1 MKRSLLLVGLAVL
14 LSAVVNVFV
23 FGRDP
28 QPSAVNGVAAGARA
42 PEMAAGP
49 GLVEPP
55 SEEIRVSAQV
65 AGTLASVAVDEG
77 DRVIAG
83 QVLATLENADAVARV
98 ASARAQ
104 LVLKQAELQRVING
118 ARPQERLEAAAAVAE
133 ADAVMQHATGEQER
147 RQRLWR
153 EGIASRAEADDAD
166 RVARVAHARL
176 AAARQ
181 RAALIEADARDE
193 DRARAEADVSLAGAH
208 LEEAQ
213 ALHGK
218 TVIRAPISGI
228 VLRRHRKAGESVS
241 TLFDSPIVTLGDDV
255 GRRVRVDVD
264 ETDVANVAVGMPAY
278 VIADAFGDRRFPG
291 RVIKVSRILGR
302 KNVRTDEPTERVDTK
317 ILETVVELEDGRELP
332 FGLRVQAF
340 IERR

>member
-1 MKRSLLLVGLAVL
+1 MKQSWLLVGIALM
-14 LSAVVNVFV
+14 SIAVVNVFV

-28 QPSAVNGVAAGARA
+28 QPPAVDPEAAGMPA
-42 PEMAAGP
+42 PDKAAGP

-55 SEEIRVSAQV
+55 SEEVRVSAQV
-65 AGTLASVAVDEG
+65 GGTLASVAVDEG
-77 DRVIAG
+77 DRVTAG
-83 QVLATLENADAVARV
+83 QVLATVEHADAVARV

-104 LVLKQAELQRVING
+104 LALKQAELQRVVNG

-133 ADAVMQHATGEQER
+133 TDAVMQHATGEQER

-153 EGIASRAEADDAD
+153 EGIVSRADADDAD

-193 DRARAEADVSLAGAH
+193 DRARAEADVSLARAQ
-208 LEEAQ
+208 LQEAQ
-213 ALHGK
+213 ALYDK

-241 TLFDSPIVTLGDDV
+241 TVFDSPIVTLGDDG

-264 ETDVANVAVGMPAY
+264 ETDVGKVAIGMPAY

-291 RVIKVSRILGR
+291 RVIKVSQILGR

-317 ILETVVELEDGRELP
+317 ILETLVELEDGRELP

-340 IERR
+340 ISKR